1 VKTADVNAW
10 SGVQMLMNEPRSQL
24 AESQNASTSSSN
36 RSNPPTAQNNA
47 HLLYCIFNM
56 LQNQLTALRV
66 PAFQRTTVYGR
77 NGNVK
82 LIDRATRLYSAAA
95 HELESG
101 NQIGMGG
108 YSSSTSE
115 HVQDIASAEQVRCFW
130 PGIGAG
136 QIRAPLATR
145 TPRAPRTPLAP
156 LAPLTNMKQRVR
168 HSQTCSGSL
177 C

>member
-1 VKTADVNAW
+1 
-10 SGVQMLMNEPRSQL
+10 M
-24 AESQNASTSSSN
+24 
-36 RSNPPTAQNNA
+36 AQNNA

-66 PAFQRTTVYGR
+66 PAFQRATVYGR

-82 LIDRATRLYSAAA
+82 LHRATRLYSAAA

-145 TPRAPRTPLAP
+145 TPRTPRTPR
-156 LAPLTNMKQRVR
+156 APLTNMKQRVR